1 MLDVLN
7 RYNPWWDKGYSFK
20 DMIDR
25 SFASQKIIS
34 HIDSKHIVFLTGLR
48 RVGKTTLLKLTIK
61 YLINNGISP
70 ENILYVSLDDY
81 LLLKY
86 NIREIIEEHRKIN
99 KISRSKKVYLFFD
112 EITYKKD
119 FELQLKNVYDSDNAK
134 VFASSSSSSLIKQ
147 NKALLTGR
155 HYTLEVMPLDFNEYL
170 TFKNITVKK
179 TDSHLNEGYF
189 EDYMKDGG
197 LPEYVLEGNPD
208 YLKELVDDIISKDIA
223 AMHNVRNT
231 GILKDIFLLLME
243 RSGKQVSLNK
253 MAKILQL
260 PVDSTRRYFEMFLS
274 TYLIHAIPRFGKT
287 NETVLAPKKIYSAD
301 LGMRTL
307 FTGFRDKGSLF
318 ENYVFLKIKGQN
330 PSYVYKD
337 KIELDFMTEGKTL
350 IEAKYNYKMTDKQK
364 LLFEETK
371 AKKKVLVDKYY
382 KVEEI
387 ADK

>member
-350 IEAKYNYKMTDKQK
+350 IEAKYNDKMTDKQK